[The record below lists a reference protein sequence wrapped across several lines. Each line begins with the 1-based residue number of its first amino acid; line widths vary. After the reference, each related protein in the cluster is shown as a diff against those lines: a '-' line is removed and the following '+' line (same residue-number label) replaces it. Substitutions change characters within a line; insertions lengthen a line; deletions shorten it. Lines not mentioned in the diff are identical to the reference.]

1 MQNSIKR
8 FIIVFLLLSFTAIIT
23 YGSYSIK
30 NHSGELYT
38 HNIPLI
44 IGRWFGRELGM
55 DERTYEV
62 LETRDA
68 IMREYTNYNDS
79 IVLAIVFSQDNRKV
93 AHPPEVCFA
102 GSGWERADKGVETLI
117 IDGREIKMNKLI
129 LQKNSWKQIV
139 FYLYKSGDR
148 LTENYYAQQIN
159 IILNG
164 MLRKNTSSAL
174 IRVSTNVSGDDISEK
189 MALTKS
195 FIAEIIP
202 IIEQKLP

>member
-23 YGSYSIK
+23 YGSYSMK

-38 HNIPLI
+38 HNIPFI
-44 IGRWFGRELGM
+44 IGSWFGRELGM
-55 DERTYEV
+55 DERTYEI

-174 IRVSTNVSGDDISEK
+174 IRVSTNISGDDISEK